1 MDHTSDGSLTCTLQ
15 NVDGVACLALA
26 GEINTDNALVLKA
39 HLRMAG
45 KSQTDTIVLDLTD
58 LENLSSSAVDAI
70 LDSQRTLALQG
81 QMIVLAAPSPSIRKV
96 LAVLRSEGTMPVF
109 ASVEEALTYL
119 GAVSDSDEPLAGS

>member
-1 MDHTSDGSLTCTLQ
+1 MDHTSEELLSCTLQ
-15 NVDGVACLALA
+15 NFDGVACLALA

-39 HLRMAG
+39 HLRMAAE
-45 KSQTDTIVLDLTD
+45 SQTDTIVLDLTD
-58 LENLSSSAVDAI
+58 LENLSSSAVDVI
-70 LDSQRTLALQG
+70 LGGQRTLALQG

-119 GAVSDSDEPLAGS
+119 GAISDSDEPLAGS